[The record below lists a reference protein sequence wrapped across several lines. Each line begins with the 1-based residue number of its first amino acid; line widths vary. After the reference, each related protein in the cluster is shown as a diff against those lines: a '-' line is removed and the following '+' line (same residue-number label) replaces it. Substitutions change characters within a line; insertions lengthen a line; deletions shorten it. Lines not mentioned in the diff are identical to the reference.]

1 MAAVVEALSESCLWG
16 GVAVILVLIGTNPYP
31 FTRLLDAVNA
41 WAIKS
46 GENVIAQTGHSPIAD
61 LNIRCYPFVSHEQI
75 RKWIE
80 EAELVICQGGMGSLR
95 DCIAAGKKIV
105 AVPRRPE
112 FGECKDNQAELVEA
126 LAQEGKVVALMDVNE
141 LPHAIESARRM
152 IVRRGNQSII
162 PRLVADKINSILGRV

>member
-80 EAELVICQGGMGSLR
+80 EAEFGNLPGRYGKSAGLH
-95 DCIAAGKKIV
+95 AAGKKIV
-105 AVPRRPE
+105 AGPKKTRIR
-112 FGECKDNQAELVEA
+112 
-126 LAQEGKVVALMDVNE
+126 
-141 LPHAIESARRM
+141 
-152 IVRRGNQSII
+152 
-162 PRLVADKINSILGRV
+162 